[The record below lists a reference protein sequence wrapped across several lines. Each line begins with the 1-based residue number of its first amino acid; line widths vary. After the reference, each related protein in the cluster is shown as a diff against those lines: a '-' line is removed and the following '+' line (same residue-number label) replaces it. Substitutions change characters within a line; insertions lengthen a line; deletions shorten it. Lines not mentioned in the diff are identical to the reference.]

1 MKNFLVSVFFCSM
14 LCSCGESNSQ
24 KSPQESPQESI
35 QQEFWQEANLRPK
48 STSKFSPRKNVECY
62 VIWSRVSGRSSLMS
76 CVFIPDEYFQNLGES
91 QPEEG

>member
-14 LCSCGESNSQ
+14 LCSCEES
-24 KSPQESPQESI
+24 SPAESWKEV
-35 QQEFWQEANLRPK
+35 NLRPE

-62 VIWSRVSGRSSLMS
+62 VVWSRNSGQSSLMS
-76 CVFIPDEYFQNLGES
+76 CVFIPDEYLQNLGES